1 MWYALYHAIG
11 INRGCHFVFVCL
23 CPRHTRESWPEMSL
37 MNWYGSGALLL
48 RSVRQ
53 FFLTQSSKM
62 GKLERRIS
70 FFTFFTARYI
80 ITPADIFARH
90 ICSPVFFLFDI
101 YLLSSFTEQANPL
114 IQCWLNRESRPLHRR
129 FVRITYLEQDLILHT
144 HCVRETSL
152 VEPTMWK

>member
-1 MWYALYHAIG
+1 MFQAIAM
-11 INRGCHFVFVCL
+11 NCGCSLFVCL
-23 CPRHTRESWPEMSL
+23 RMLTGNELDELICLGGDFSWHKVPKWEPEARR
-37 MNWYGSGALLL
+37 NFH
-48 RSVRQ
+48 
-53 FFLTQSSKM
+53 FFPILY
-62 GKLERRIS
+62 E
-70 FFTFFTARYI
+70 YV

-129 FVRITYLEQDLILHT
+129 FLRITYLEQDLILHT